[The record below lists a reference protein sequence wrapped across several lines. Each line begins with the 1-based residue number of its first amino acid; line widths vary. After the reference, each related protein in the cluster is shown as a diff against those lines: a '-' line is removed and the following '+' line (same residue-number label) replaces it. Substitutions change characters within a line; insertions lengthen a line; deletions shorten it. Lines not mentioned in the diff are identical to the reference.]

1 MSDSKSKT
9 ILTLMAG
16 ALVGGA
22 IGVAAGMLLAP
33 DKGSETRKRVKDKL
47 DDLAEDFNDKVDEIV
62 NQFGDVVEEA
72 QEVVEEKV
80 SSTKKK
86 MKKEKA

>member
-1 MSDSKSKT
+1 MSDSRSKT

-33 DKGSETRKRVKDKL
+33 DKGSETRRRVKDKL
-47 DDLAEDFNDKVDEIV
+47 DDLAEEFSEKVDEIV
-62 NQFGDVVEEA
+62 DQFGNVVEDA
-72 QEVVEEKV
+72 QEVVEEKAATV
-80 SSTKKK
+80 KKK
-86 MKKEKA
+86 IKKDKA